1 MNYTVMS
8 GNETCLIVLMSA
20 HFEYIGADN
29 KTAVA
34 NVTSS
39 FKADPKKSDCS
50 TLQITDG
57 SNFVKMVFDKS
68 ADNKTYT
75 LNETSVGFSE
85 ETAAK
90 KGLHIG
96 NVAMKAS
103 YVCKSGE
110 TVAFDNGDKLV
121 IKDLQYQA
129 FVVEDG
135 KFATATTC
143 SQDDFNAV
151 IPIVV
156 GCVLSALVLIVV
168 VAYLVGRRAPRHGYE
183 EI

>member
-1 MNYTVMS
+1 MA
-8 GNETCLIVLMSA
+8 A
-20 HFEYIGADN
+20 HFEYTGTDN
-29 KTAVA
+29 NTAVA

-39 FKADPKKSDCS
+39 FKADDKSDCN
-50 TLQITDG
+50 TLLISDG
-57 SNFVKMVFDKS
+57 KNFVKFVFDKS
-68 ADNKTYT
+68 ADNKTYS

-135 KFATATTC
+135 KFATGQVCQADNPH
-143 SQDDFNAV
+143 SYV
-151 IPIVV
+151 IPAAVAI
-156 GCVLSALVLIVV
+156 ALLGLLIVV
-168 VAYLVGRRAPRHGYE
+168 IIAYCIGRRRMGHNYE
-183 EI
+183 AM

>member
-1 MNYTVMS
+1 MA
-8 GNETCLIVLMSA
+8 A
-20 HFEYIGADN
+20 HFEYTGTDN

-39 FKADPKKSDCS
+39 FKADANSDCN
-50 TLQITDG
+50 TLLISDG
-57 SNFVKMVFDKS
+57 KNFVKLVFDKS
-68 ADNKTYT
+68 ADNKTYS

-129 FVVEDG
+129 YVVEDG

-143 SQDDFNAV
+143 SKDDFNAI
-151 IPIVV
+151 IPIIV
-156 GCVLSALVLIVV
+156 GCVLSCLVLIVV
-168 VAYLVGRRAPRHGYE
+168 VAYLIGRRTPRHGYE

>member
-1 MNYTVMS
+1 MYSLHEIT
-8 GNETCLIVLMSA
+8 LIFIV
-20 HFEYIGADN
+20 N
-29 KTAVA
+29 T
-34 NVTSS
+34 
-39 FKADPKKSDCS
+39 
-50 TLQITDG
+50 
-57 SNFVKMVFDKS
+57 
-68 ADNKTYT
+68 
-75 LNETSVGFSE
+75 

-135 KFATATTC
+135 KFAT
-143 SQDDFNAV
+143 
-151 IPIVV
+151 
-156 GCVLSALVLIVV
+156 GW
-168 VAYLVGRRAPRHGYE
+168 YE
-183 EI
+183 WFGMQ